1 MGGVDD
7 WLRQSPY
14 VDATRRAGC
23 KSFSFTTSDSD
34 LHLWARGVA
43 VNAGLEVACCE
54 PEVSPLQLQGP
65 KATGVIEARFGGAVA
80 KVQQ

>member
-1 MGGVDD
+1 MGGVVY
-7 WLRQSPY
+7 WVRQSPY

-23 KSFSFTTSDSD
+23 KSFSFATADSD

-43 VNAGLEVACCE
+43 V
-54 PEVSPLQLQGP
+54 
-65 KATGVIEARFGGAVA
+65 A

>member
-7 WLRQSPY
+7 WVRQSPY

-43 VNAGLEVACCE
+43 VNAGLEVASCE